1 MSSTNERDNGSGSAA
16 GARDNAAKS
25 RGKNPDGNDSTV
37 GKNSIKRDAMGT
49 AMRLLTRVTGSDFA
63 AKYGLNERI
72 DRIAYESTK
81 TGVKSL
87 GTATREFKR
96 VTSGQ
101 SPIRLPFLG
110 MGADKKIGDDKLD
123 AEAEE
128 KAAESKKIVWDLMP
142 DEDQEMI
149 VETIKDF
156 AEKRISPAAHDA
168 DEAAAFSE
176 DLRKE
181 ALGLG
186 ISMVNVPEEFEGI
199 ATGSNLTTN
208 FLVTEALAHVD
219 PGIALSLMAPAGVAA
234 TLTAYGSDEQQRTYL
249 PAFAGEDIP
258 ISAVSVAEPQPLF
271 DPFSLSTTARR
282 EGDDVV
288 IEGVKALV
296 PDAGN
301 CELFVVAAM
310 LDDVPTL
317 VIVESDTDGVVVE
330 PDPSMGLRAAG
341 LGRLLLNDVRVPVSN
356 ILGGADRSA
365 EDRES
370 DYRSIIRRSR
380 LGWAALAV
388 GACSAVLDYVKPYVN
403 ERQAFGE
410 PISHRQAVAFAV
422 ANIRIELD
430 GMRLVALRGCS
441 RADQGLSFHREAALA
456 RDLAAEKGMAIGSD
470 GVQLL
475 GGHGYTKEHPVERWY
490 RDLRAIGVAEGT
502 IVL

>member
-81 TGVKSL
+81 TGMKSL

-110 MGADKKIGDDKLD
+110 LGDDKKIGDEKPD

-128 KAAESKKIVWDLMP
+128 KAAESKKIVWDLTP

-168 DEAAAFSE
+168 DEAAAVSE

-208 FLVTEALAHVD
+208 FLVTEALAHAD
-219 PGIALSLMAPAGVAA
+219 PGIALSVMAPAGVAA

-301 CELFVVAAM
+301 CELFVVATTLEDA
-310 LDDVPTL
+310 PTL
-317 VIVESDTDGVVVE
+317 VIVESDADGVVIE

-341 LGRLLLNDVRVPVSN
+341 LGRLLLNDVRVPASN

-365 EDRES
+365 EDREN
-370 DYRSIIRRSR
+370 DYRNIIRRSR

-410 PISHRQAVAFAV
+410 PISYRQAVAFAV

-430 GMRLVALRGCS
+430 GTRLVALRGCS
-441 RADQGLSFHREAALA
+441 RADQGLTFHREAALA